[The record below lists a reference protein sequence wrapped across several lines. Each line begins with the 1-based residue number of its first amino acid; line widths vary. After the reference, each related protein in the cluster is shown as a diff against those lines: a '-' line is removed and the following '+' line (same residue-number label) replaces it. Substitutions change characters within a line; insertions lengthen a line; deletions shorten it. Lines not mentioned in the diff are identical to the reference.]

1 MCSLKIEKLKNLCTK
16 IGSGATPKG
25 GKESYKNHG
34 ISLIRSQNILMNEFS
49 LDGLAY
55 IDDRQASELRN
66 VIVQTDDVLL
76 NITGDSVARVCQ
88 APAWILPARVNQHV
102 AIIRPDPTTL
112 NPTYLRY
119 FLASPKMQDFMLGL
133 ASSGA
138 TRQALT
144 KAMIEDFEIPLPSMH
159 IQNRIADTLNQLD
172 QKIEVNKK
180 INETLE
186 SMVTAIFKEWFI
198 DFGPVKAKA
207 EGRKPFGMDDETASL
222 FPDSFEESELGMIPT
237 GWQVSTYS
245 SIMKHIKDSVN
256 PENFGLSECIHY
268 SLPNF
273 DAGKNAKNEQVAD
286 IKSNKFR
293 VHHNSILFSKLN
305 PRTPRIWI
313 ANHNESKNHKAV
325 GSTEFVVIHPNL
337 AENRWLAYCL
347 LNEST
352 FLDRMAQTA
361 TGTSN
366 SHQRIKPESIFETKW
381 AAPNKEVIE
390 HFHKTVKSLF
400 ELSLN
405 NLKEIQYLTQTRD
418 LLLPK
423 LISGEI
429 SLDGVS
435 GD

>member
-186 SMVTAIFKEWFI
+186 SMAKAIFKEWFI
-198 DFGPVKAKA
+198 DFGPVRAKA
-207 EGRKPFGMDDETASL
+207 EGKKPFGMDDETAAL
-222 FPDSFEESELGMIPT
+222 FPDSFEESELGQIPKGWSSGKLDEIAEVVGGGTPSTSESSYYCQPST
-237 GWQVSTYS
+237 GISWLSPKDLSGYSWKYISHGATDITESGLKNSSARMLPQGAVLFSSRAPIGYVAIAEKELSTNQGFKSLVPKNGANTEFLYYLAKANVELIESRASGSTFKEISGNGMKELPVVLPSKQILEAFQNIVS
-245 SIMKHIKDSVN
+245 
-256 PENFGLSECIHY
+256 E
-268 SLPNF
+268 
-273 DAGKNAKNEQVAD
+273 
-286 IKSNKFR
+286 
-293 VHHNSILFSKLN
+293 FSKL
-305 PRTPRIWI
+305 
-313 ANHNESKNHKAV
+313 
-325 GSTEFVVIHPNL
+325 
-337 AENRWLAYCL
+337 
-347 LNEST
+347 
-352 FLDRMAQTA
+352 
-361 TGTSN
+361 
-366 SHQRIKPESIFETKW
+366 QRELRHETDILIK
-381 AAPNKEVIE
+381 
-390 HFHKTVKSLF
+390 
-400 ELSLN
+400 
-405 NLKEIQYLTQTRD
+405 TRD

-429 SLDGVS
+429 ELKELE
-435 GD
+435 